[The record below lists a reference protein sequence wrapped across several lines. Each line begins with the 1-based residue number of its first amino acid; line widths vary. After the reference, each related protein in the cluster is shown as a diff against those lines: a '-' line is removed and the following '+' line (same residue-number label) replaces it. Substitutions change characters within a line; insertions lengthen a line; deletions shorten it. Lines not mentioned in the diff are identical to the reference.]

1 MHAVI
6 LFVRDVTAPKN
17 NTFSFVLLRLA
28 VKGRTIVLSIHQPRY
43 SIYRLFDSLMML
55 SMGEVVYHGPTSEA
69 LTHFK
74 SIGNHVNKSLYI
86 FSYIF
91 GSLLLYQHG
100 SKMQCCDRY
109 QYKLKMFTSLSN
121 FGYISEGISS
131 YW

>member
-6 LFVRDVTAPKN
+6 LFVRDVTAPKS

-28 VKGRTIVLSIHQPRY
+28 VKGRTIIFSIHQPRY

-74 SIGNHVNKSLYI
+74 SIGNHPNDFFYI
-86 FSYIF
+86 FSNIV
-91 GSLLLYQHG
+91 GSFIG
-100 SKMQCCDRY
+100 
-109 QYKLKMFTSLSN
+109 
-121 FGYISEGISS
+121 
-131 YW
+131 